1 MVQWCFFA
9 VGGYFKSNLSLGIC
23 EEVRRKLLPPIVL
36 SLAVA
41 PRPFLYFWRG
51 DMATS
56 LQLESSRKGSLD
68 GILPKNVKQYSP
80 EN

>member
-1 MVQWCFFA
+1 MVFFA
-9 VGGYFKSNLSLGIC
+9 VGGCFKSNLSSLGIC
-23 EEVRRKLLPPIVL
+23 EEVSEEV
-36 SLAVA
+36 VA
-41 PRPFLYFWRG
+41 PHSFEFGRGPKTIFWRG

-68 GILPKNVKQYSP
+68 GFLPKNVREYSP